1 MLPSTSGL
9 CQSQSM
15 HEDGRFILWDVD
27 GTLVSAGPVAREAF
41 DLAVRAVLGG
51 LTGRHDV
58 QMSGKTDPQIAREIM
73 AELAV
78 PEAEAE
84 RRLPEVLAALEEE
97 LERAETL
104 IHRAGKAHPG
114 VPDVLEALASR
125 PGVVQSV
132 VSGNLAANARLK
144 LAAFGLDRWLD
155 LEVGA
160 YGSDHADR
168 NELVPLALRRVERLR
183 RRRFDP
189 SQVWVVGDT
198 PLDLGCAQAAGARCL
213 LVGTGRFGFVELAPL
228 EADAVLP
235 DLGDM
240 DEVLAILT
248 GSTSRRVA
256 EGPPDGVPLLPVST
270 GPVERG

>member
-1 MLPSTSGL
+1 MDD
-9 CQSQSM
+9 
-15 HEDGRFILWDVD
+15 HGRFILWDVD

-41 DLAVRAVLGG
+41 DMAVRAVLGG
-51 LTGRHDV
+51 LTGHHEV

-73 AELAV
+73 AALAV
-78 PEAEAE
+78 PDAEAE
-84 RRLPEVLAALEEE
+84 RHLPEVLAALEDE
-97 LERAETL
+97 LERADAL
-104 IHRAGKAHPG
+104 IRQAGKAHPG
-114 VPDVLEALASR
+114 VPEVLEALASR

-168 NELVPLALRRVERLR
+168 NELVPLALRRVEQLHG
-183 RRRFDP
+183 RRFDP

-213 LVGTGRFGFVELAPL
+213 LVGTGRFGFAELEPL

-235 DLGDM
+235 DLGDV
-240 DEVLAILT
+240 DEVLTILT
-248 GSTSRRVA
+248 GSPPRRVA
-256 EGPPDGVPLLPVST
+256 EGPPYGVPFLPVNA
-270 GPVERG
+270 GPAERG